1 MPSHLPPPTLLDL
14 LCRKEV
20 IFNGPMSTEPILSR
34 VLVYLGMQHELG
46 KAHSP
51 IQLAARL
58 GSTCIKFLKLTRKNP
73 YFYRWLV
80 LRPPSSA
87 NLPMFQRLVDLHTTA
102 IRCLDLS
109 FCHDYVTDAELKR
122 LAATCPFLTQCVLWG
137 CHDLTDEGII
147 TLASNCPYLTFLN
160 FGACAKVTD
169 VTLERIG
176 SDLMYLDNLH
186 LSGCP
191 LVTDAG
197 IAKLL
202 PSSRVVLQL
211 RQTTDPRPVP
221 SEVTLLHH
229 RGSVSR
235 LVTAV

>member
-34 VLVYLGMQHELG
+34 VLVYLGMQ
-46 KAHSP
+46 
-51 IQLAARL
+51 
-58 GSTCIKFLKLTRKNP
+58 
-73 YFYRWLV
+73 
-80 LRPPSSA
+80 
-87 NLPMFQRLVDLHTTA
+87 
-102 IRCLDLS
+102 
-109 FCHDYVTDAELKR
+109 
-122 LAATCPFLTQCVLWG
+122 
-137 CHDLTDEGII
+137 
-147 TLASNCPYLTFLN
+147 
-160 FGACAKVTD
+160 VTD

-202 PSSRVVLQL
+202 PSSRFDCIKVTFRRVAASTDELVLHFASRPKAVGLWCDAKPNKFMPRLTSHDGTHHYGGQYVCTSLKVLNVIGCPKVSRAAPAKLKSHHTQIKVLQ
-211 RQTTDPRPVP
+211 
-221 SEVTLLHH
+221 
-229 RGSVSR
+229 
-235 LVTAV
+235 